1 MITEFVSEIK
11 TLPYNEENVYAVLS
25 DLTNLE
31 QLRDKIPED
40 KIKDFTFD
48 KDSCSFSVQPVGNV
62 KFSIVER
69 EPFKTIKLTAD
80 ESPIEVSMWIQLKQM
95 EKKDTR
101 MKLTI
106 KAELN
111 PFLKP
116 MLSKPLQDGI
126 NKIAD
131 VLSIIPYDQVK
142 S

>member
-1 MITEFVSEIK
+1 MAEFVSDIK
-11 TLPYNEENVYAVLS
+11 SIPYNEEEIFNVLS

-31 QLRDKIPED
+31 RFKDKIPQD
-40 KIKDFTFD
+40 KISDFTFD
-48 KDSCSFSVQPVGNV
+48 KDSCSFSVSPVGKV
-62 KFSIVER
+62 KFSIIER
-69 EPFKTIKLTAD
+69 EPCKTIKFTAD
-80 ESPIEVSMWIQLKQM
+80 QSPVEVNMWIQLKQA
-95 EKKDTR
+95 EENDTK

-131 VLSIIPYDQVK
+131 ILAMIPYK
-142 S
+142 